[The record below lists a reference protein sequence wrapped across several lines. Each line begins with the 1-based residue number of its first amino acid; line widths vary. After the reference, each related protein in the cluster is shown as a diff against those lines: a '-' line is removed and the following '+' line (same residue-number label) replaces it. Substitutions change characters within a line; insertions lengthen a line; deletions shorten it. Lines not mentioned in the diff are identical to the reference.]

1 MDGTESSEVLIRN
14 LLQATYCGDFFE
26 QAEESQIRA
35 KYRQCAKVI
44 HPDICSDP
52 KAQEAF
58 EKLQKLYG
66 RALECIRLG
75 CWDETDI
82 LRLPGKPKIR
92 YRHSLWFELGKRYVT
107 DDQVIWVLDSGKEKY
122 LKRYIHTE
130 LTYKDDKMAAVYTKR
145 MPVITDFTDQAIFLK
160 KDPKEFPMDLFLLAY
175 GDKLTARDIAWMI
188 SRMCDLL
195 CFLHFQGLTLN
206 GIEPENLF
214 INPDTH
220 TISIYGGWWYAT
232 KIGQK
237 MIGVSKNIYN
247 IMPFSAR
254 NTKLADPTT
263 DIESVRVLFQQV
275 CKGKSL
281 PKPIEKWLNAGSLE
295 TPIEEYKRWN
305 EALDKSWGQRKFMV
319 FSANADEI
327 YSQK

>member
-1 MDGTESSEVLIRN
+1 MDAKALIDQI
-14 LLQATYCGDFFE
+14 LQAKYCGDFFE
-26 QAEESQIRA
+26 EGTESSIRS
-35 KYRQCAKVI
+35 KFRECAKLV
-44 HPDICSDP
+44 HPDVCSDP
-52 KAQEAF
+52 RAEEAF
-58 EKLQKLYG
+58 NHLAKLND
-66 RALECIRLG
+66 RAMECIRLG
-75 CWDETDI
+75 CWDETDM

-92 YRHSLWFELGKRYVT
+92 YRHSIWFELGKRYVT
-107 DDQVIWVLDSGKEKY
+107 DDQVIWVLDSDKEKY
-122 LKRYIHTE
+122 LKRYVHAE
-130 LTYKDDKMAAVYTKR
+130 LTYKDGKMAAMYTKR
-145 MPVITDFTDQAIFLK
+145 MPVVTDFTNQAIFLK
-160 KDPKEFPMDLFLLAY
+160 KDPKEFPMDLFLSAY

-247 IMPFSAR
+247 IMPFDIR
-254 NTKLADPTT
+254 NTKIASPAT
-263 DIESVRVLFQQV
+263 DIESVRIMFHRI
-275 CKGKSL
+275 CEGKDI
-281 PKPIEKWLNAGSLE
+281 PKPINNWLNAGSLE
-295 TPIEEYKRWN
+295 NPIEEYERWN

-327 YSQK
+327 YSQN